1 MQFYFTTKLFGHAP
15 NINTDNF
22 WMAECFPF
30 CLSIF
35 FLFYQVLQWTCILK
49 VILKAIFNGKMKG
62 EREQGGPFAKVRAVG
77 EVGTV
82 GGGGQGRL
90 LVRICTLRTVYLLLD
105 FTMSLNCP

>member
-62 EREQGGPFAKVRAVG
+62 EREQGGRFEKVRAVG

-82 GGGGQGRL
+82 GVGRAGKAPGEDL
-90 LVRICTLRTVYLLLD
+90 HTQDCVPTA
-105 FTMSLNCP
+105 

>member
-62 EREQGGPFAKVRAVG
+62 EQEEGDVLRRSGLLVKSGLLG
-77 EVGTV
+77 W
-82 GGGGQGRL
+82 GGQGRL